1 MNVESNGREFPTF
14 ASAEHV
20 SSVLERTNLKH
31 LLHFQRISPTQP
43 FLQMKQEESLLPAR
57 LEALRH
63 NTEKKESA
71 QPNLSISLGP
81 TLMTSQFHDVD
92 DRSKTTPIFQ
102 LASRSR
108 QLLPKPANSAPT
120 TAPPMEPNGSLHVA
134 RPPPEGRGKTQLL
147 PRYWPRITDQE
158 LQQLSGQYPHLSNS
172 KIIPL
177 FEKVLSASDA
187 GRIGRLVLPKACAEA
202 YFPPI
207 SQPEGLPLKIQ
218 DIKGKEWVFQFRFWP
233 NNNSRMY
240 VLEGVTPCIQSM
252 QLQAGDTVTF
262 SRTEPEGKLVMGYRK
277 ATNST
282 AAQMFKGSS
291 EPNLNMFSN
300 NLSSGCGD
308 INWSKLDKSDDMSKD
323 GLMLQPSLISARKR
337 VRNIGTKSKRLLI
350 DSVDV
355 LELRLTWEE
364 AQELLR
370 PPQSAKPSI
379 CTVEDHDFE
388 EYDVRTTSFREEDR
402 VCVTSNRVRLHVL
415 CVTTMRG
422 VLRRFNDFLKLLT
435 DLKKAFPRKSFPSAP
450 PKGLLR
456 MKSRAVLEERRC
468 SLEEWITKLLSDIEL
483 ARSVVIASFLELEAA
498 ARSACQDVDQNASD
512 ANNDSTSSSPM
523 VHPSLSLFQTGGSSS
538 LTSDYGS
545 DTVYE
550 TSELGS
556 PSVGQDD
563 ISEIGTEDLT
573 MDEEV
578 TNPIEKLV
586 NFSMSNIDEG
596 LSMSQTILEQ
606 LEDFS
611 KRKVRSRYVDNIQ
624 GKDVYNGN
632 ASKDVFLGN
641 NGSRLL
647 SELESSA
654 HSVMHNR
661 NLSVESADGFSL
673 HTGETSTSG
682 LLSSSSESHLELH
695 RGAGV
700 SHGTGLV
707 CNPERQGSTQIV
719 LPVDL
724 RKKLNKILLATNE
737 RLVNAKTDMEDL
749 IARLNQEIAVKDYLN
764 KKVNDLEGELETT
777 KQRSKENLEQA
788 ILTERERCTQM
799 RWDMEE
805 LRQKS
810 YEMEMKLKSREDGSS
825 HEEPT
830 EEPTISERA
839 VLSKELDARKQ
850 QLGDLSRRYN
860 ELEAKSKADIK
871 VLVKEVKSLRRS
883 HVDLEKKLTQ
893 SLTDKTEAEKLL
905 EHERKLLENSASA
918 RKKLLSDCRILHDRL
933 KEYNLNLSTDV
944 NGSLVEDSTTVSDA
958 LRLLSISDDQIE
970 EVD

>member
-1 MNVESNGREFPTF
+1 MMQRRSPPKHRHDGTSPLPLGMDWSPPPRKLNGGDTVWP
-14 ASAEHV
+14 HDP
-20 SSVLERTNLKH
+20 RTGWSYCVT
-31 LLHFQRISPTQP
+31 IPSW
-43 FLQMKQEESLLPAR
+43 A
-57 LEALRH
+57 
-63 NTEKKESA
+63 
-71 QPNLSISLGP
+71 
-81 TLMTSQFHDVD
+81 
-92 DRSKTTPIFQ
+92 
-102 LASRSR
+102 
-108 QLLPKPANSAPT
+108 LLPKSKYSDPVVFYRVQISVQ
-120 TAPPMEPNGSLHVA
+120 S
-134 RPPPEGRGKTQLL
+134 PEG
-147 PRYWPRITDQE
+147 
-158 LQQLSGQYPHLSNS
+158 
-172 KIIPL
+172 
-177 FEKVLSASDA
+177 
-187 GRIGRLVLPKACAEA
+187 
-202 YFPPI
+202 
-207 SQPEGLPLKIQ
+207 
-218 DIKGKEWVFQFRFWP
+218 
-233 NNNSRMY
+233 
-240 VLEGVTPCIQSM
+240 
-252 QLQAGDTVTF
+252 
-262 SRTEPEGKLVMGYRK
+262 
-277 ATNST
+277 
-282 AAQMFKGSS
+282 
-291 EPNLNMFSN
+291 
-300 NLSSGCGD
+300 
-308 INWSKLDKSDDMSKD
+308 
-323 GLMLQPSLISARKR
+323 
-337 VRNIGTKSKRLLI
+337 
-350 DSVDV
+350 
-355 LELRLTWEE
+355 
-364 AQELLR
+364 
-370 PPQSAKPSI
+370 
-379 CTVEDHDFE
+379 
-388 EYDVRTTSFREEDR
+388 
-402 VCVTSNRVRLHVL
+402 
-415 CVTTMRG
+415 VTTMRR

-435 DLKKAFPRKSFPSAP
+435 DLKKAFPRKRFPSAP

-456 MKSRAVLEERRC
+456 MKSSAVLEERRC

-483 ARSVVIASFLELEAA
+483 ARSVVVASFLELEAA
-498 ARSACQDVDQNASD
+498 ARSACQDVDQDAAD

-556 PSVGQDD
+556 PSVGHDD
-563 ISEIGTEDLT
+563 ISEIGTEDLNL
-573 MDEEV
+573 DEEV

-606 LEDFS
+606 LEDFP
-611 KRKVRSRYVDNIQ
+611 KCKVRSRYVNSIQ

-641 NGSRLL
+641 IGSRLL

-654 HSVMHNR
+654 HSAMHNR

-682 LLSSSSESHLELH
+682 LLSSSSESHLDLH

-707 CNPERQGSTQIV
+707 CNPERQGSAQIV

-724 RKKLNKILLATNE
+724 RKKLNRILLTTNE
-737 RLVNAKTDMEDL
+737 RLVNAKTDMEDV

-777 KQRSKENLEQA
+777 KQRSKDNLEQA
-788 ILTERERCTQM
+788 ILTERERCTQIQ
-799 RWDMEE
+799 WDMEE

-810 YEMEMKLKSREDGSS
+810 YEMEMKLKAREDGSS

-830 EEPTISERA
+830 EEPTISERD

-860 ELEAKSKADIK
+860 ELEAKAKADIK

-883 HVDLEKKLTQ
+883 HVELEKKLTQ

-905 EHERKLLENSASA
+905 EHERKLLENTVSA

-933 KEYNLNLSTDV
+933 KEYNLNLSTGG

-970 EVD
+970 EAQLLAGFDETAQGIDKSLSIHTETRIMEDELRKTLGEIFVENTKLRKQVNSAMLRALQQDVKTTKEDMNEKEEASTETLNVV

>member
-1 MNVESNGREFPTF
+1 MMQRRSPPKHRHDGTSPLPLGMDWSPPPRKLNGGDTVWP
-14 ASAEHV
+14 HDP
-20 SSVLERTNLKH
+20 RTGWSYCVT
-31 LLHFQRISPTQP
+31 IPSW
-43 FLQMKQEESLLPAR
+43 A
-57 LEALRH
+57 
-63 NTEKKESA
+63 
-71 QPNLSISLGP
+71 
-81 TLMTSQFHDVD
+81 
-92 DRSKTTPIFQ
+92 
-102 LASRSR
+102 
-108 QLLPKPANSAPT
+108 LLPKSKYSDPVVYLCNILEEQFYRVQISVQ
-120 TAPPMEPNGSLHVA
+120 S
-134 RPPPEGRGKTQLL
+134 PEG
-147 PRYWPRITDQE
+147 
-158 LQQLSGQYPHLSNS
+158 
-172 KIIPL
+172 
-177 FEKVLSASDA
+177 
-187 GRIGRLVLPKACAEA
+187 
-202 YFPPI
+202 
-207 SQPEGLPLKIQ
+207 
-218 DIKGKEWVFQFRFWP
+218 
-233 NNNSRMY
+233 
-240 VLEGVTPCIQSM
+240 
-252 QLQAGDTVTF
+252 
-262 SRTEPEGKLVMGYRK
+262 
-277 ATNST
+277 
-282 AAQMFKGSS
+282 
-291 EPNLNMFSN
+291 
-300 NLSSGCGD
+300 
-308 INWSKLDKSDDMSKD
+308 
-323 GLMLQPSLISARKR
+323 
-337 VRNIGTKSKRLLI
+337 
-350 DSVDV
+350 
-355 LELRLTWEE
+355 
-364 AQELLR
+364 
-370 PPQSAKPSI
+370 
-379 CTVEDHDFE
+379 
-388 EYDVRTTSFREEDR
+388 
-402 VCVTSNRVRLHVL
+402 
-415 CVTTMRG
+415 VTTMRR

-435 DLKKAFPRKSFPSAP
+435 DLKKAFPRKRFPSAP

-456 MKSRAVLEERRC
+456 MKSSAVLEERRC

-483 ARSVVIASFLELEAA
+483 ARSVVVASFLELEAA
-498 ARSACQDVDQNASD
+498 ARSACQDVDQDAAD

-556 PSVGQDD
+556 PSVGHDD
-563 ISEIGTEDLT
+563 ISEIGTEDLNL
-573 MDEEV
+573 DEEV

-606 LEDFS
+606 LEDFP
-611 KRKVRSRYVDNIQ
+611 KCKVRSRYVNSIQ

-641 NGSRLL
+641 IGSRLL

-654 HSVMHNR
+654 HSAMHNR

-682 LLSSSSESHLELH
+682 LLSSSSESHLDLH

-707 CNPERQGSTQIV
+707 CNPERQGSAQIV

-724 RKKLNKILLATNE
+724 RKKLNRILLTTNE
-737 RLVNAKTDMEDL
+737 RLVNAKTDMEDV

-777 KQRSKENLEQA
+777 KQRSKDNLEQA
-788 ILTERERCTQM
+788 ILTERERCTQIQ
-799 RWDMEE
+799 WDMEE

-810 YEMEMKLKSREDGSS
+810 YEMEMKLKAREDGSS

-830 EEPTISERA
+830 EEPTISERD

-860 ELEAKSKADIK
+860 ELEAKAKADIK

-883 HVDLEKKLTQ
+883 HVELEKKLTQ

-905 EHERKLLENSASA
+905 EHERKLLENTVSA

-933 KEYNLNLSTDV
+933 KEYNLNLSTGG

-970 EVD
+970 EAQLLAGFDETAQGIDKSLSIHTETRIMEDELRKTLGEIFVENTKLRKQVNSAMLRALQQDVKTTKEDMNEKEEASTETLNVV

>member
-1 MNVESNGREFPTF
+1 MMQRRSPP
-14 ASAEHV
+14 
-20 SSVLERTNLKH
+20 KH
-31 LLHFQRISPTQP
+31 RHDGTSP
-43 FLQMKQEESLLPAR
+43 LP
-57 LEALRH
+57 
-63 NTEKKESA
+63 
-71 QPNLSISLGP
+71 LG
-81 TLMTSQFHDVD
+81 MDWS
-92 DRSKTTPIFQ
+92 
-102 LASRSR
+102 
-108 QLLPKPANSAPT
+108 
-120 TAPPMEPNGSLHVA
+120 
-134 RPPPEGRGKTQLL
+134 PPPRKLNGGDTVWPHD
-147 PRYWPRITDQE
+147 PRTGWSYCAT
-158 LQQLSGQYPHLSNS
+158 
-172 KIIPL
+172 IP
-177 FEKVLSASDA
+177 SWA
-187 GRIGRLVLPKACAEA
+187 VLPKSKNSDPVVL
-202 YFPPI
+202 YRVQI
-207 SQPEGLPLKIQ
+207 SVQSPEG
-218 DIKGKEWVFQFRFWP
+218 
-233 NNNSRMY
+233 
-240 VLEGVTPCIQSM
+240 
-252 QLQAGDTVTF
+252 
-262 SRTEPEGKLVMGYRK
+262 
-277 ATNST
+277 
-282 AAQMFKGSS
+282 
-291 EPNLNMFSN
+291 
-300 NLSSGCGD
+300 
-308 INWSKLDKSDDMSKD
+308 
-323 GLMLQPSLISARKR
+323 
-337 VRNIGTKSKRLLI
+337 
-350 DSVDV
+350 
-355 LELRLTWEE
+355 
-364 AQELLR
+364 
-370 PPQSAKPSI
+370 
-379 CTVEDHDFE
+379 
-388 EYDVRTTSFREEDR
+388 
-402 VCVTSNRVRLHVL
+402 
-415 CVTTMRG
+415 VTTMRG

-483 ARSVVIASFLELEAA
+483 ARSVVVASFLELEAA

-573 MDEEV
+573 LDEEV

-661 NLSVESADGFSL
+661 NLSVESAAGFSL

-682 LLSSSSESHLELH
+682 LLSSSSESHLDLN

-707 CNPERQGSTQIV
+707 CTPERQGSAQIV

-724 RKKLNKILLATNE
+724 RKKLNKTLLATNE

-799 RWDMEE
+799 QWDMEE

-830 EEPTISERA
+830 EEPTISERD
-839 VLSKELDARKQ
+839 VLWKELDARKQ

-883 HVDLEKKLTQ
+883 HVELEKKLTQ

-933 KEYNLNLSTDV
+933 KEYNLNLSTDG

-970 EVD
+970 EAQLLAGFDETAQGIDKSLSIHTETRIMEDELRKTLGEIFVENAKLRKQVNSAMLRALQRPPRKI

>member
-1 MNVESNGREFPTF
+1 MQRRSPPKHRHDGTSPLPLGMDWSPPPRKLNGGDTVWP
-14 ASAEHV
+14 HDP
-20 SSVLERTNLKH
+20 RTGWSYC
-31 LLHFQRISPTQP
+31 ITIPSW
-43 FLQMKQEESLLPAR
+43 A
-57 LEALRH
+57 
-63 NTEKKESA
+63 
-71 QPNLSISLGP
+71 
-81 TLMTSQFHDVD
+81 
-92 DRSKTTPIFQ
+92 
-102 LASRSR
+102 
-108 QLLPKPANSAPT
+108 LLPKSKYSDPVVFYRVQISVQ
-120 TAPPMEPNGSLHVA
+120 S
-134 RPPPEGRGKTQLL
+134 PEG
-147 PRYWPRITDQE
+147 
-158 LQQLSGQYPHLSNS
+158 
-172 KIIPL
+172 
-177 FEKVLSASDA
+177 
-187 GRIGRLVLPKACAEA
+187 
-202 YFPPI
+202 
-207 SQPEGLPLKIQ
+207 
-218 DIKGKEWVFQFRFWP
+218 
-233 NNNSRMY
+233 
-240 VLEGVTPCIQSM
+240 
-252 QLQAGDTVTF
+252 
-262 SRTEPEGKLVMGYRK
+262 
-277 ATNST
+277 
-282 AAQMFKGSS
+282 
-291 EPNLNMFSN
+291 
-300 NLSSGCGD
+300 
-308 INWSKLDKSDDMSKD
+308 
-323 GLMLQPSLISARKR
+323 
-337 VRNIGTKSKRLLI
+337 
-350 DSVDV
+350 
-355 LELRLTWEE
+355 
-364 AQELLR
+364 
-370 PPQSAKPSI
+370 
-379 CTVEDHDFE
+379 
-388 EYDVRTTSFREEDR
+388 
-402 VCVTSNRVRLHVL
+402 
-415 CVTTMRG
+415 VTTMRG

-435 DLKKAFPRKSFPSAP
+435 DLKKAFPRKRFPSAP

-483 ARSVVIASFLELEAA
+483 ARSVVVASFLELETA
-498 ARSACQDVDQNASD
+498 ARSACQDVDQDAAD

-556 PSVGQDD
+556 PSVGHDD

-573 MDEEV
+573 LDEEV

-586 NFSMSNIDEG
+586 NLSMSNIDEG

-606 LEDFS
+606 LEDFP
-611 KRKVRSRYVDNIQ
+611 KHKVRSRYVNSIQ

-682 LLSSSSESHLELH
+682 LLSSSSESHLDLH

-707 CNPERQGSTQIV
+707 CNPERQGSAQIV

-724 RKKLNKILLATNE
+724 RKKLNRILLTTNE
-737 RLVNAKTDMEDL
+737 RLVNAKTDMEDV

-788 ILTERERCTQM
+788 ILTERERCTQIQ
-799 RWDMEE
+799 WDMEE

-810 YEMEMKLKSREDGSS
+810 YEMEMKLKAREDGSS

-830 EEPTISERA
+830 EEPTISERD

-871 VLVKEVKSLRRS
+871 VLVKEVKSLRCS
-883 HVDLEKKLTQ
+883 HVELEKKLTQ

-905 EHERKLLENSASA
+905 EHERKLLENTASA
-918 RKKLLSDCRILHDRL
+918 RKKLLTDCRILHDRL
-933 KEYNLNLSTDV
+933 KEYNLNLSTGG

-970 EVD
+970 EAQLLAGFDETAQGIDKSLSIHTETRIMEDELRKTLGEIFVENAKLRKQVNSAMLRALQQDVKTTKEDMNEKEEASTETLNVV

>member
-1 MNVESNGREFPTF
+1 MMQRRSPPKHRHDGTSPLPLGMDWSPPPRKLNGGDTVWP
-14 ASAEHV
+14 HDP
-20 SSVLERTNLKH
+20 RTGWSYC
-31 LLHFQRISPTQP
+31 ITIPSW
-43 FLQMKQEESLLPAR
+43 A
-57 LEALRH
+57 
-63 NTEKKESA
+63 
-71 QPNLSISLGP
+71 
-81 TLMTSQFHDVD
+81 
-92 DRSKTTPIFQ
+92 
-102 LASRSR
+102 
-108 QLLPKPANSAPT
+108 LLPKSKYSDPVVFYRVQISVQ
-120 TAPPMEPNGSLHVA
+120 S
-134 RPPPEGRGKTQLL
+134 PEG
-147 PRYWPRITDQE
+147 
-158 LQQLSGQYPHLSNS
+158 
-172 KIIPL
+172 
-177 FEKVLSASDA
+177 
-187 GRIGRLVLPKACAEA
+187 
-202 YFPPI
+202 
-207 SQPEGLPLKIQ
+207 
-218 DIKGKEWVFQFRFWP
+218 
-233 NNNSRMY
+233 
-240 VLEGVTPCIQSM
+240 
-252 QLQAGDTVTF
+252 
-262 SRTEPEGKLVMGYRK
+262 
-277 ATNST
+277 
-282 AAQMFKGSS
+282 
-291 EPNLNMFSN
+291 
-300 NLSSGCGD
+300 
-308 INWSKLDKSDDMSKD
+308 
-323 GLMLQPSLISARKR
+323 
-337 VRNIGTKSKRLLI
+337 
-350 DSVDV
+350 
-355 LELRLTWEE
+355 
-364 AQELLR
+364 
-370 PPQSAKPSI
+370 
-379 CTVEDHDFE
+379 
-388 EYDVRTTSFREEDR
+388 
-402 VCVTSNRVRLHVL
+402 
-415 CVTTMRG
+415 VTTMRG

-435 DLKKAFPRKSFPSAP
+435 DLKKAFPRKRFPSAP

-483 ARSVVIASFLELEAA
+483 ARSVVVASFLELETA
-498 ARSACQDVDQNASD
+498 ARSACQDVDQDAAD

-556 PSVGQDD
+556 PSVGHDD

-573 MDEEV
+573 LDEEV

-586 NFSMSNIDEG
+586 NLSMSNIDEG

-606 LEDFS
+606 LEDFP
-611 KRKVRSRYVDNIQ
+611 KHKVRSRYVNSIQ

-682 LLSSSSESHLELH
+682 LLSSSSESHLDLH

-707 CNPERQGSTQIV
+707 CNPERQGSAQIV

-724 RKKLNKILLATNE
+724 RKKLNRILLTTNE
-737 RLVNAKTDMEDL
+737 RLVNAKTDMEDV

-788 ILTERERCTQM
+788 ILTERERCTQIQ
-799 RWDMEE
+799 WDMEE

-810 YEMEMKLKSREDGSS
+810 YEMEMKLKAREDGSS

-830 EEPTISERA
+830 EEPTISERD

-871 VLVKEVKSLRRS
+871 VLVKEVKSLRCS
-883 HVDLEKKLTQ
+883 HVELEKKLTQ

-905 EHERKLLENSASA
+905 EHERKLLENTASA
-918 RKKLLSDCRILHDRL
+918 RKKLLTDCRILHDRL
-933 KEYNLNLSTDV
+933 KEYNLNLSTGG

-970 EVD
+970 EAQLLAGFDETAQGIDKSLSIHTETRIMEDELRKTLGEIFVENAKLRKQVNSAMLRALQQDVKTTKEDMNEKEEASTETLNVV

>member
-1 MNVESNGREFPTF
+1 MMQRRSPP
-14 ASAEHV
+14 
-20 SSVLERTNLKH
+20 KH
-31 LLHFQRISPTQP
+31 RHDGTSP
-43 FLQMKQEESLLPAR
+43 LP
-57 LEALRH
+57 
-63 NTEKKESA
+63 
-71 QPNLSISLGP
+71 LG
-81 TLMTSQFHDVD
+81 MDWS
-92 DRSKTTPIFQ
+92 
-102 LASRSR
+102 
-108 QLLPKPANSAPT
+108 
-120 TAPPMEPNGSLHVA
+120 
-134 RPPPEGRGKTQLL
+134 PPPRKLNGGDTVWPHD
-147 PRYWPRITDQE
+147 PRTGWSYCAT
-158 LQQLSGQYPHLSNS
+158 
-172 KIIPL
+172 IP
-177 FEKVLSASDA
+177 SWA
-187 GRIGRLVLPKACAEA
+187 VLPKSKNSDPVVF
-202 YFPPI
+202 YRVQI
-207 SQPEGLPLKIQ
+207 SVQSPEG
-218 DIKGKEWVFQFRFWP
+218 
-233 NNNSRMY
+233 
-240 VLEGVTPCIQSM
+240 
-252 QLQAGDTVTF
+252 
-262 SRTEPEGKLVMGYRK
+262 
-277 ATNST
+277 
-282 AAQMFKGSS
+282 
-291 EPNLNMFSN
+291 
-300 NLSSGCGD
+300 
-308 INWSKLDKSDDMSKD
+308 
-323 GLMLQPSLISARKR
+323 
-337 VRNIGTKSKRLLI
+337 
-350 DSVDV
+350 
-355 LELRLTWEE
+355 
-364 AQELLR
+364 
-370 PPQSAKPSI
+370 
-379 CTVEDHDFE
+379 
-388 EYDVRTTSFREEDR
+388 
-402 VCVTSNRVRLHVL
+402 
-415 CVTTMRG
+415 VTTMRG

-483 ARSVVIASFLELEAA
+483 ARSVVVASFLELEAA

-573 MDEEV
+573 LDEEV

-682 LLSSSSESHLELH
+682 LLSSSSESHLDLH

-700 SHGTGLV
+700 SLGTGLV
-707 CNPERQGSTQIV
+707 CNPERQGSAQIV

-799 RWDMEE
+799 QWDMEE

-830 EEPTISERA
+830 EEPTISERD
-839 VLSKELDARKQ
+839 VLWKELDARKQ

-871 VLVKEVKSLRRS
+871 VLVREVKSLRRS
-883 HVDLEKKLTQ
+883 HVELEKKLTQ

-970 EVD
+970 EAQLLAGFDETAQGIDKSLSIDTETRIMEDELRKTLGEIFVENAKLRKQVNSAMLRALQRPPRKI

>member
-1 MNVESNGREFPTF
+1 MMQRRSPP
-14 ASAEHV
+14 
-20 SSVLERTNLKH
+20 KH
-31 LLHFQRISPTQP
+31 RHDGTSP
-43 FLQMKQEESLLPAR
+43 LP
-57 LEALRH
+57 
-63 NTEKKESA
+63 
-71 QPNLSISLGP
+71 LG
-81 TLMTSQFHDVD
+81 MDWS
-92 DRSKTTPIFQ
+92 
-102 LASRSR
+102 
-108 QLLPKPANSAPT
+108 
-120 TAPPMEPNGSLHVA
+120 
-134 RPPPEGRGKTQLL
+134 PPPRKLNGGDTVWPHD
-147 PRYWPRITDQE
+147 PRTGWSYCVT
-158 LQQLSGQYPHLSNS
+158 
-172 KIIPL
+172 IP
-177 FEKVLSASDA
+177 SWA
-187 GRIGRLVLPKACAEA
+187 VLPKSKHSDPVVIIPDILEEQF
-202 YFPPI
+202 YRVQI
-207 SQPEGLPLKIQ
+207 SVQSPEG
-218 DIKGKEWVFQFRFWP
+218 
-233 NNNSRMY
+233 
-240 VLEGVTPCIQSM
+240 
-252 QLQAGDTVTF
+252 
-262 SRTEPEGKLVMGYRK
+262 
-277 ATNST
+277 
-282 AAQMFKGSS
+282 
-291 EPNLNMFSN
+291 
-300 NLSSGCGD
+300 
-308 INWSKLDKSDDMSKD
+308 
-323 GLMLQPSLISARKR
+323 
-337 VRNIGTKSKRLLI
+337 
-350 DSVDV
+350 
-355 LELRLTWEE
+355 
-364 AQELLR
+364 
-370 PPQSAKPSI
+370 
-379 CTVEDHDFE
+379 
-388 EYDVRTTSFREEDR
+388 
-402 VCVTSNRVRLHVL
+402 
-415 CVTTMRG
+415 VTTMRG

-483 ARSVVIASFLELEAA
+483 ARSVVVASFLELEAA

-573 MDEEV
+573 LDEEV

-661 NLSVESADGFSL
+661 NLSVESAAGFSL

-682 LLSSSSESHLELH
+682 LLSSSSESHLDLN

-707 CNPERQGSTQIV
+707 CTPERQGSAQIV

-724 RKKLNKILLATNE
+724 RKKLNKTLLATNE

-799 RWDMEE
+799 QWDMEE

-830 EEPTISERA
+830 EEPTISERD
-839 VLSKELDARKQ
+839 VLWKELDARKQ

-883 HVDLEKKLTQ
+883 HVELEKKLTQ

-933 KEYNLNLSTDV
+933 KEYNLNLSTDG

-970 EVD
+970 EAQLLAGFDETAQGIDKSLSIHTETRIMEDELRKTLGEIFVENAKLRKQVNSAMLRALQRPPRKI

>member
-1 MNVESNGREFPTF
+1 MMQRRSPP
-14 ASAEHV
+14 
-20 SSVLERTNLKH
+20 KH
-31 LLHFQRISPTQP
+31 RHDGTSP
-43 FLQMKQEESLLPAR
+43 LP
-57 LEALRH
+57 
-63 NTEKKESA
+63 
-71 QPNLSISLGP
+71 LG
-81 TLMTSQFHDVD
+81 MDWS
-92 DRSKTTPIFQ
+92 
-102 LASRSR
+102 
-108 QLLPKPANSAPT
+108 
-120 TAPPMEPNGSLHVA
+120 
-134 RPPPEGRGKTQLL
+134 PPPRKLNGGDTVWPHD
-147 PRYWPRITDQE
+147 PRTGWSYCVT
-158 LQQLSGQYPHLSNS
+158 
-172 KIIPL
+172 IP
-177 FEKVLSASDA
+177 SWA
-187 GRIGRLVLPKACAEA
+187 VLPKSKHSDPVVF
-202 YFPPI
+202 YRVQI
-207 SQPEGLPLKIQ
+207 SVQSPEG
-218 DIKGKEWVFQFRFWP
+218 
-233 NNNSRMY
+233 
-240 VLEGVTPCIQSM
+240 
-252 QLQAGDTVTF
+252 
-262 SRTEPEGKLVMGYRK
+262 
-277 ATNST
+277 
-282 AAQMFKGSS
+282 
-291 EPNLNMFSN
+291 
-300 NLSSGCGD
+300 
-308 INWSKLDKSDDMSKD
+308 
-323 GLMLQPSLISARKR
+323 
-337 VRNIGTKSKRLLI
+337 
-350 DSVDV
+350 
-355 LELRLTWEE
+355 
-364 AQELLR
+364 
-370 PPQSAKPSI
+370 
-379 CTVEDHDFE
+379 
-388 EYDVRTTSFREEDR
+388 
-402 VCVTSNRVRLHVL
+402 
-415 CVTTMRG
+415 VTTMRG

-483 ARSVVIASFLELEAA
+483 ARSVVVASFLELEAA

-573 MDEEV
+573 LDEEV

-661 NLSVESADGFSL
+661 NLSVESAAGFSL

-682 LLSSSSESHLELH
+682 LLSSSSESHLDLN

-707 CNPERQGSTQIV
+707 CTPERQGSAQIV

-724 RKKLNKILLATNE
+724 RKKLNKTLLATNE

-799 RWDMEE
+799 QWDMEE

-830 EEPTISERA
+830 EEPTISERD
-839 VLSKELDARKQ
+839 VLWKELDARKQ

-883 HVDLEKKLTQ
+883 HVELEKKLTQ

-933 KEYNLNLSTDV
+933 KEYNLNLSTDG

-970 EVD
+970 EAQLLAGFDETAQGIDKSLSIHTETRIMEDELRKTLGEIFVENAKLRKQVNSAMLRALQRPPRKI

>member
-1 MNVESNGREFPTF
+1 MMQRRSPPKHRHDGTSPLPLGMDWSPPPRKLNGGDTVWP
-14 ASAEHV
+14 HDP
-20 SSVLERTNLKH
+20 RTGWSYC
-31 LLHFQRISPTQP
+31 ITIPSW
-43 FLQMKQEESLLPAR
+43 A
-57 LEALRH
+57 
-63 NTEKKESA
+63 
-71 QPNLSISLGP
+71 
-81 TLMTSQFHDVD
+81 
-92 DRSKTTPIFQ
+92 
-102 LASRSR
+102 
-108 QLLPKPANSAPT
+108 LLPKSKYSDPVVYLCNILEEQFYRVQISVQ
-120 TAPPMEPNGSLHVA
+120 S
-134 RPPPEGRGKTQLL
+134 PEG
-147 PRYWPRITDQE
+147 
-158 LQQLSGQYPHLSNS
+158 
-172 KIIPL
+172 
-177 FEKVLSASDA
+177 
-187 GRIGRLVLPKACAEA
+187 
-202 YFPPI
+202 
-207 SQPEGLPLKIQ
+207 
-218 DIKGKEWVFQFRFWP
+218 
-233 NNNSRMY
+233 
-240 VLEGVTPCIQSM
+240 
-252 QLQAGDTVTF
+252 
-262 SRTEPEGKLVMGYRK
+262 
-277 ATNST
+277 
-282 AAQMFKGSS
+282 
-291 EPNLNMFSN
+291 
-300 NLSSGCGD
+300 
-308 INWSKLDKSDDMSKD
+308 
-323 GLMLQPSLISARKR
+323 
-337 VRNIGTKSKRLLI
+337 
-350 DSVDV
+350 
-355 LELRLTWEE
+355 
-364 AQELLR
+364 
-370 PPQSAKPSI
+370 
-379 CTVEDHDFE
+379 
-388 EYDVRTTSFREEDR
+388 
-402 VCVTSNRVRLHVL
+402 
-415 CVTTMRG
+415 VTTMRG
-422 VLRRFNDFLKLLT
+422 VFRRFNDFLKLLT
-435 DLKKAFPRKSFPSAP
+435 DLKKAFPRKRFPSAP

-483 ARSVVIASFLELEAA
+483 ARSVVVASFLELEAA

-512 ANNDSTSSSPM
+512 TNNDSTSSSPM

-556 PSVGQDD
+556 PSVGHDD
-563 ISEIGTEDLT
+563 ISEIGTEDLNL
-573 MDEEV
+573 DEEV

-606 LEDFS
+606 LEDFP
-611 KRKVRSRYVDNIQ
+611 KHKVRSRYVNSIQ

-661 NLSVESADGFSL
+661 NLSIESADGFSL

-682 LLSSSSESHLELH
+682 LLSSSSESHLDLH

-707 CNPERQGSTQIV
+707 CNPERQGSAQIV

-724 RKKLNKILLATNE
+724 RKKLNRILLTTNE

-764 KKVNDLEGELETT
+764 KKVNDLEGGLETT

-788 ILTERERCTQM
+788 ILTERERSTT
-799 RWDMEE
+799 EE
-805 LRQKS
+805 QADLESLQQ
-810 YEMEMKLKSREDGSS
+810 DGSS

-830 EEPTISERA
+830 EEPTISERD

-883 HVDLEKKLTQ
+883 HVELEKKLTQ

-905 EHERKLLENSASA
+905 EHERKLLENTASA
-918 RKKLLSDCRILHDRL
+918 RKKLLTDCRILHDRL
-933 KEYNLNLSTDV
+933 KEYNLNLSTDG

-970 EVD
+970 EAQLLAGFDETAQGIDKSLSIHTETRIMEDELRKTLREIFVENAKLRKQVNSAMLRALQQDVKTTKEDMNEKEEASKETLNVV

>member
-1 MNVESNGREFPTF
+1 MMQRRSPPKHRHDGTSPLPLGMDWSPPPRKLNGGDTVWP
-14 ASAEHV
+14 HDP
-20 SSVLERTNLKH
+20 RTGWSYC
-31 LLHFQRISPTQP
+31 ITIPSW
-43 FLQMKQEESLLPAR
+43 A
-57 LEALRH
+57 
-63 NTEKKESA
+63 
-71 QPNLSISLGP
+71 
-81 TLMTSQFHDVD
+81 
-92 DRSKTTPIFQ
+92 
-102 LASRSR
+102 
-108 QLLPKPANSAPT
+108 LLPKSKYSDPVVYFCNILEEQFYRVQISVQ
-120 TAPPMEPNGSLHVA
+120 S
-134 RPPPEGRGKTQLL
+134 PEG
-147 PRYWPRITDQE
+147 
-158 LQQLSGQYPHLSNS
+158 
-172 KIIPL
+172 
-177 FEKVLSASDA
+177 
-187 GRIGRLVLPKACAEA
+187 
-202 YFPPI
+202 
-207 SQPEGLPLKIQ
+207 
-218 DIKGKEWVFQFRFWP
+218 
-233 NNNSRMY
+233 
-240 VLEGVTPCIQSM
+240 
-252 QLQAGDTVTF
+252 
-262 SRTEPEGKLVMGYRK
+262 
-277 ATNST
+277 
-282 AAQMFKGSS
+282 
-291 EPNLNMFSN
+291 
-300 NLSSGCGD
+300 
-308 INWSKLDKSDDMSKD
+308 
-323 GLMLQPSLISARKR
+323 
-337 VRNIGTKSKRLLI
+337 
-350 DSVDV
+350 
-355 LELRLTWEE
+355 
-364 AQELLR
+364 
-370 PPQSAKPSI
+370 
-379 CTVEDHDFE
+379 
-388 EYDVRTTSFREEDR
+388 
-402 VCVTSNRVRLHVL
+402 
-415 CVTTMRG
+415 VTTMRG
-422 VLRRFNDFLKLLT
+422 VFRRFNDFLKLLT
-435 DLKKAFPRKSFPSAP
+435 DLKKAFPRKRFPSAP

-483 ARSVVIASFLELEAA
+483 ARSVVVASFLELEAA

-512 ANNDSTSSSPM
+512 TNNDSTSSSPM

-556 PSVGQDD
+556 PSVGHDD
-563 ISEIGTEDLT
+563 ISEIGTEDLNL
-573 MDEEV
+573 DEEV

-606 LEDFS
+606 LEDFP
-611 KRKVRSRYVDNIQ
+611 KHKVRSRYVNSIQ

-661 NLSVESADGFSL
+661 NLSIESADGFSL

-682 LLSSSSESHLELH
+682 LLSSSSESHLDLH

-707 CNPERQGSTQIV
+707 CNPERQGSAQIV

-724 RKKLNKILLATNE
+724 RKKLNRILLTTNE

-764 KKVNDLEGELETT
+764 KKVNDLEGGLETT

-788 ILTERERCTQM
+788 ILTERERSTT
-799 RWDMEE
+799 EE
-805 LRQKS
+805 QADLESLQQ
-810 YEMEMKLKSREDGSS
+810 DGSS

-830 EEPTISERA
+830 EEPTISERD

-883 HVDLEKKLTQ
+883 HVELEKKLTQ

-905 EHERKLLENSASA
+905 EHERKLLENTASA
-918 RKKLLSDCRILHDRL
+918 RKKLLTDCRILHDRL
-933 KEYNLNLSTDV
+933 KEYNLNLSTDG

-970 EVD
+970 EAQLLAGFDETAQGIDKSLSIHTETRIMEDELRKTLGEIFVENTKLRKQVNSAMLRALQQDVKTTKEDMNEKEEASTETLNVV